1 MAGGTLICAVCL
13 RGLGGACDFRFV
25 AGVIGYAAEVLR
37 DEAPAEQQTHA
48 RGERGTPLLGDIFHV
63 RQLAAA
69 VRFRDIFFLYTAEG
83 LEQIDTCHTVPA
95 FL

>member
-1 MAGGTLICAVCL
+1 MT
-13 RGLGGACDFRFV
+13 FV
-25 AGVIGYAAEVLR
+25 GYAAEVLR

-48 RGERGTPLLGDIFHV
+48 RGERGTPLQRDIFHV